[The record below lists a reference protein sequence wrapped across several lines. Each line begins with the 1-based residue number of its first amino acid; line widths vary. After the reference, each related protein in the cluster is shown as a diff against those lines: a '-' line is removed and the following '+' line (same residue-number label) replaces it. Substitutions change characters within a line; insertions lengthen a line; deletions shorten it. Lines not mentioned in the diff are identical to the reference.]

1 MQPLS
6 MYIDALVHDM
16 VATGKKNSVVNI
28 VPYFLKM
35 QKLVV
40 HHDRIVLLRSM
51 IANLCTPNK
60 VFLVLGLLK
69 TCSERPSAE

>member
-6 MYIDALVHDM
+6 MYIDALAHDM
-16 VATGKKNSVVNI
+16 VARKKNSVVNI
-28 VPYFLKM
+28 VPYFLKI

-40 HHDRIVLLRSM
+40 HHDTIVLLRSM

-60 VFLVLGLLK
+60 GFLVLGLLK
-69 TCSERPSAE
+69 TCREQPSAE